1 MTEQQYIPTTPS
13 LIPQQL
19 FSALENAVELSR
31 QFLDLLMAEKTAL
44 IEMKMNMLITLS
56 RKKEDSL
63 ARMQS
68 LDKVIH
74 ETTEEIGNRKGSQAI
89 GLSALIPFA
98 SKEEA
103 ERLTLYRETLLRL
116 RQEILDRNLIN
127 KNFAQDTRGYLNDAI
142 SLITGTLADQ
152 PIYGNIGMT
161 RPSANKPAL
170 ISREV

>member
-1 MTEQQYIPTTPS
+1 MTEQQYIPTPS

-19 FSALENAVELSR
+19 FSTLEEAVELSR
-31 QFLDLLMAEKTAL
+31 QFLDLLKAEKTAL
-44 IEMKMNMLITLS
+44 IEMKINILITLS
-56 RKKEDSL
+56 RKKQDSL
-63 ARMQS
+63 ARMQA
-68 LDKVIH
+68 LDKAIH
-74 ETTEEIGNRKGSQAI
+74 ETTEEIGNRKGSQTI

-103 ERLTLYRETLLRL
+103 ERLTLYRGTLLRL
-116 RQEILDRNLIN
+116 RQEILDRNHIN

-142 SLITGTLADQ
+142 SLITGTMANQ
-152 PIYGNIGMT
+152 PIYGNIGMN